1 MLVVWMSC
9 TLRYLLRNSRKREKW
24 LKIAR
29 SQKSLRG
36 VSVCWRGALR
46 LLEEVVFG
54 FLAVDEEFGQVA
66 DVFDALL
73 DLRLREV
80 VQVFY
85 EV

>member
-1 MLVVWMSC
+1 M
-9 TLRYLLRNSRKREKW
+9 
-24 LKIAR
+24 KIAR

-36 VSVCWRGALR
+36 VSLCWSSALR